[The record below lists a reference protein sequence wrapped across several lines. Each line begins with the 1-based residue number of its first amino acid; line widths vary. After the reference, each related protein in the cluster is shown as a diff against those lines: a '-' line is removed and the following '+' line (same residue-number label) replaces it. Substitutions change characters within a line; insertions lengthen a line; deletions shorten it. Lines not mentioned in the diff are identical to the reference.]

1 MDPNYTLIWWILF
14 LSFSFIIIFAL
25 IYYFILYKKQGRKA
39 LTIYKIPI
47 FAFFYGI
54 FLLQAFLTRIIPQA
68 GDFIPLSFDDATI
81 VTVGIL
87 FGPVEAIIYGAIAD
101 LSRTLL
107 NGWVPLPLPFL
118 IFPFTGLIAGI
129 LGESYRNR
137 KKELSIKTQFWIFQ
151 IALLSFL
158 AICFVLVY
166 FLGQTG
172 EEENFLKNSLL
183 ILLIISPIF
192 IILLE
197 LLFFY
202 IYKYKK
208 ENLSL
213 LVYLTIIFI
222 IVRIF
227 TGFIIRPYSQFY
239 AFDIPFKLEF
249 YERVF
254 SSTYLVPSKIFVT
267 FLFIISCNYAMKLKI
282 ENNDYLN

>member
-1 MDPNYTLIWWILF
+1 MDTNYTLIWWILF

-25 IYYFILYKKQGRKA
+25 IYYFILYKKEGRKA

-81 VTVGIL
+81 VATGIL
-87 FGPVEAIIYGAIAD
+87 FGPIEAIVYGAIAD

-129 LGESYRNR
+129 LGESYRNK

-158 AICFVLVY
+158 AICFILVY
-166 FLGQTG
+166 FLGRTG
-172 EEENFLKNSLL
+172 EEENFLKSSLL
-183 ILLIISPIF
+183 ILVIISPIF
-192 IILLE
+192 VILLE
-197 LLFFY
+197 FLFFY

-213 LVYLTIIFI
+213 LVYLTLIFI

-267 FLFIISCNYAMKLKI
+267 FLFIISCSYAIKLKM
-282 ENNDYLN
+282 ENNGYLN

>member
-1 MDPNYTLIWWILF
+1 MDTNYTLIWWILF
-14 LSFSFIIIFAL
+14 LSFAFIIIFAL
-25 IYYFILYKKQGRKA
+25 IYYFILYKREGRKA

-81 VTVGIL
+81 VATGIL
-87 FGPVEAIIYGAIAD
+87 FGPIEAIVYGAIAD

-118 IFPFTGLIAGI
+118 IFPFTGLIAGV
-129 LGESYRNR
+129 LGESYRNK

-158 AICFVLVY
+158 AICFILVY

-172 EEENFLKNSLL
+172 DEENFLKNSLL

-267 FLFIISCNYAMKLKI
+267 FLFIVSCNYAIKLKM